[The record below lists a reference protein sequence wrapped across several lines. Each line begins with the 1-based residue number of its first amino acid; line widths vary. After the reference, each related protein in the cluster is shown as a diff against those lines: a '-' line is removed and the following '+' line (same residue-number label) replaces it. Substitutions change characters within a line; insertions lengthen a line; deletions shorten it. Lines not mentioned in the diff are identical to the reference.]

1 MNFEPLSAL
10 VGVAT
15 DITPAVEAGVSITAI
30 WAAGLTFMGV
40 VVSTGG
46 LIIVSLI
53 KMRRANTSDHGEVR
67 TGMKILSNGQEILAL
82 GQRQLTDVVVQH
94 IDSHKEGNGS

>member
-1 MNFEPLSAL
+1 MNFDTLSAL
-10 VGVAT
+10 VGAAT
-15 DITPAVEAGVSITAI
+15 DVSPAVEAGVSGTAM

-94 IDSHKEGNGS
+94 IDSHNEGNGS